1 MRVLALAALR
11 AYWTKDPHA
20 ETPLRAW
27 FSTLES
33 SSPQNFSEMKETFGS
48 VDLVPDRTDTLPWHV
63 FDIGGNKFRVICK
76 VSYQTQYALIKHV
89 LDHRS
94 YDRWTEANR

>member
-1 MRVLALAALR
+1 MRVLALSALR
-11 AYWTKDPHA
+11 AFWTEEPQA

-27 FSTLES
+27 YSTLEA
-33 SSPQNFSEMKETFGS
+33 SSPQGFSEMKEAFSS
-48 VDLVPDRTDTLPWHV
+48 VDLVPDRADTLPWHV

-89 LDHRS
+89 LDHRG
-94 YDRWTEANR
+94 YLRWTEANR